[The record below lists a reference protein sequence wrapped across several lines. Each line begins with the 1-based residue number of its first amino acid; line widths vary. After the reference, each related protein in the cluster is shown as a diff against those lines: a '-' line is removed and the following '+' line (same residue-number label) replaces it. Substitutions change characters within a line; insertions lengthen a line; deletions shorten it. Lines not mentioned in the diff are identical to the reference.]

1 MSRLTNKD
9 CNKYEDFV
17 FSLRNTLITSSEI
30 NDGIY
35 KKLKSLEDL
44 EEELKI
50 DLSVLFS
57 ALKIGVWY
65 FDNQGQL
72 IHDYVSLIN
81 NYIAVGPHDK
91 LSYSFI
97 TSLERRILPFE
108 DHGIKWSLDKKDLL
122 KEAVENYR

>member
-30 NDGIY
+30 NDTIY

-44 EEELKI
+44 EEELRI
-50 DLSVLFS
+50 DLNVLFS

-65 FDNQGQL
+65 VDNQGQL
-72 IHDYVSLIN
+72 IHDYVSLIS
-81 NYIAVGPHDK
+81 NYIAVGPQAK

-97 TSLERRILPFE
+97 TSIERRILLFE
-108 DHGIKWSLDKKDLL
+108 DHGIKWSLDKKDLP
-122 KEAVENYR
+122 KEVV

>member
-50 DLSVLFS
+50 DFGVLFS

-72 IHDYVSLIN
+72 IHDYVSLIS
-81 NYIAVGPHDK
+81 NYIDIGPHAK
-91 LSYSFI
+91 LSYSFM
-97 TSLERRILPFE
+97 TLTEKRILPFE
-108 DHGIKWSLDKKDLL
+108 DHGIKWSLDKKDLP
-122 KEAVENYR
+122 KEVLENE

>member
-17 FSLRNTLITSSEI
+17 FSLRNKLITSSEI

-50 DLSVLFS
+50 DFSVLFS

-65 FDNQGQL
+65 VDNQGQL
-72 IHDYVSLIN
+72 IHDYVSLIS
-81 NYIAVGPHDK
+81 NYIDIGPQTK
-91 LSYSFI
+91 LSYSFM
-97 TSLERRILPFE
+97 TSIERRILPFE
-108 DHGIKWSLDKKDLL
+108 DHGIKWSLDKKDLP
-122 KEAVENYR
+122 KEAV

>member
-30 NDGIY
+30 NDAIY
-35 KKLKSLEDL
+35 KKLKSLEDI
-44 EEELKI
+44 EEELEI

-72 IHDYVSLIN
+72 IHDYVGLIS
-81 NYIAVGPHDK
+81 NYIVIGPQAK
-91 LSYSFI
+91 LSYSFM
-97 TSLERRILPFE
+97 TLTEKRILPFE
-108 DHGIKWSLDKKDLL
+108 DHGIKWSLDKKDLP
-122 KEAVENYR
+122 KEVLENE

>member
-17 FSLRNTLITSSEI
+17 FSLRNKLVTSSEI

-35 KKLKSLEDL
+35 KKLKILEDL

-50 DLSVLFS
+50 DLNVLFS

-65 FDNQGQL
+65 VDNQGQL
-72 IHDYVSLIN
+72 IHDYVSLIS
-81 NYIAVGPHDK
+81 NYIDVGPQAK
-91 LSYSFI
+91 LSYSFMAL
-97 TSLERRILPFE
+97 TERRILPFE
-108 DHGIKWSLDKKDLL
+108 DYGKTWWLFKI
-122 KEAVENYR
+122 KEAQK

>member
-17 FSLRNTLITSSEI
+17 FSLRNKLITSSEI

-65 FDNQGQL
+65 VDNQGQL
-72 IHDYVSLIN
+72 IHDYVGLIN
-81 NYIAVGPHDK
+81 NNIDIGPQAK

-97 TSLERRILPFE
+97 AFLEKRILPFE
-108 DHGIKWSLDKKDLL
+108 DYGIKWSLDKKDLI
-122 KEAVENYR
+122 KEVLENE

>member
-17 FSLRNTLITSSEI
+17 FSLRNKLITSSEI

-65 FDNQGQL
+65 VDNQGQL
-72 IHDYVSLIN
+72 IHDYVGLIN
-81 NYIAVGPHDK
+81 NNIDIGPQAK

-97 TSLERRILPFE
+97 AFLEKRILPFE
-108 DHGIKWSLDKKDLL
+108 DYGIKWSLDKKDLT
-122 KEAVENYR
+122 KEVLENE

>member
-17 FSLRNTLITSSEI
+17 FSLRNKLITSSEI

-65 FDNQGQL
+65 VDNQGQL
-72 IHDYVSLIN
+72 IHDYVSLIS
-81 NYIAVGPHDK
+81 NYIDSGAHDK
-91 LSYSFI
+91 LSYSFMTFSERQI
-97 TSLERRILPFE
+97 LLFADYGNTWTLTREELENGKR
-108 DHGIKWSLDKKDLL
+108 
-122 KEAVENYR
+122 V

>member
-30 NDGIY
+30 NDAIY
-35 KKLKSLEDL
+35 KKLKSLEDF

-50 DLSVLFS
+50 DLNVLFS

-72 IHDYVSLIN
+72 IHDYVGLIS
-81 NYIAVGPHDK
+81 NYIVIGPQAK
-91 LSYSFI
+91 LSYSFM
-97 TSLERRILPFE
+97 TLTEKRILPFE
-108 DHGIKWSLDKKDLL
+108 DHGIKWSLDKKDLP
-122 KEAVENYR
+122 KEVL

>member
-30 NDGIY
+30 NDAIY

-50 DLSVLFS
+50 DLNVLFS
-57 ALKIGVWY
+57 ALKNGVWY
-65 FDNQGQL
+65 VDNNGQL
-72 IHDYVSLIN
+72 IHDYVSLIS
-81 NYIAVGPHDK
+81 NYIDVGPQAK
-91 LSYSFI
+91 LSYSFMI
-97 TSLERRILPFE
+97 LTERRILPFE
-108 DHGIKWSLDKKDLL
+108 DHGKTWSLYKEDLT
-122 KEAVENYR
+122 KEVLENE

>member
-50 DLSVLFS
+50 DLNALFS

-65 FDNQGQL
+65 VDNHGQL
-72 IHDYVSLIN
+72 IHDYVSLIS
-81 NYIAVGPHDK
+81 NYIDIGPQTK
-91 LSYSFI
+91 LSYSFM
-97 TSLERRILPFE
+97 TLTEKRILPFE
-108 DHGIKWSLDKKDLL
+108 DHGKTWSLYKEDLT
-122 KEAVENYR
+122 KEVLENE

>member
-17 FSLRNTLITSSEI
+17 FSLRNKLITSSEI

-44 EEELKI
+44 EEELRI

-72 IHDYVSLIN
+72 IHDYVSLIS
-81 NYIAVGPHDK
+81 NYIDIGPHTK
-91 LSYSFI
+91 LSYSFM
-97 TSLERRILPFE
+97 TLTERRILPFE
-108 DHGIKWSLDKKDLL
+108 DHGKTWWLSKT
-122 KEAVENYR
+122 KEEQK